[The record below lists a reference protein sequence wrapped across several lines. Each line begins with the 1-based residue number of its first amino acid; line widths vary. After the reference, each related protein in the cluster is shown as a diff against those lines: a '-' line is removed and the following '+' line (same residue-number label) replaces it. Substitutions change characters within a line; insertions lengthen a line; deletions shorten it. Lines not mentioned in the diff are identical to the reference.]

1 MVLSWI
7 GIVTHMTLRTYSA
20 GRVWGGTLI
29 YNSNPSFQDD
39 LMSAFATYQEVGQLD
54 TKSALITDMGI
65 NNDTLI
71 LTLVY
76 FGSVERPAAF
86 RPFFEIPARLDLTR
100 LHNNFTD
107 LVNQQANQVVPR

>member
-1 MVLSWI
+1 
-7 GIVTHMTLRTYSA
+7 MTLKTYPA
-20 GRVWGGTLI
+20 GQVWGGSLI
-29 YNSNPSFQDD
+29 FNGSFQGD
-39 LMSAFATYQEVGQLD
+39 LMNAFATYQEVGQLD

-86 RPFFEIPARLDLTR
+86 QPFFDIPARLDLTR
-100 LHNNFTD
+100 LHGNFTD
-107 LVNQQANQVVPR
+107 LINQQANQVVPR